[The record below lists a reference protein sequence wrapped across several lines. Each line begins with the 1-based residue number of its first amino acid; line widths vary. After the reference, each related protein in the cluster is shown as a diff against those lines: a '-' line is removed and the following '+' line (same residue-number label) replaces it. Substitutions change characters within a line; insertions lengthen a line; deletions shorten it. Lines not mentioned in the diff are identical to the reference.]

1 MARSA
6 TELDPRDVLETPPAR
21 RRLRAPMSIGL
32 NLTSMIDVVF
42 LLLVYFMV
50 ATDFRKAEEIYTLDL
65 PERAE
70 GMSVDPFE
78 LDEEPLLVLVRTSG
92 SAGDSYRLG
101 LDGPWDPV
109 QDFQALYEFLRARQV
124 DGMGGGLFGTDHPI
138 VIIPDATVHWE
149 YTIDAFNS
157 AVRAGYVNVTLKEIS
172 S

>member
-1 MARSA
+1 MTRSA

-109 QDFQALYEFLRARQV
+109 QDFQALYEFLRSRQV

>member
-6 TELDPRDVLETPPAR
+6 PDLDPRDVLEIPPAR
-21 RRLRAPMSIGL
+21 RRPRTPMSIGL

-50 ATDFRKAEEIYTLDL
+50 ATDFRKAEEVYTLDL
-65 PERAE
+65 PERSE
-70 GMSVDPFE
+70 GMSADPFE

-92 SAGDSYRLG
+92 SGGDSYRLS

-109 QDFQALYEFLRARQV
+109 QDFQGLYEFLQSRQV
-124 DGMGGGLFGTDHPI
+124 DGMGGGIFGSDHPI
-138 VIIPDATVHWE
+138 VIIPDSTVHWE
-149 YTIDAFNS
+149 YTIDAFNA